1 MRTFRKTSGQTLVEF
16 VLVLPLLLVL
26 VMGLFE
32 TGRAV
37 FYFSVLNTAVREGTR
52 YAIVQPY
59 CDYKLDPDACDGED
73 LDLYPLDCNEAASI
87 ANINICNEI
96 TKNYYN
102 IGELSSSTITIDHTI
117 NSTDDPVINISIDFL
132 FKPITPGLALMGE
145 LPLQVNSQMLVVP
158 IGIP

>member
-1 MRTFRKTSGQTLVEF
+1 MRKFRKTSGQSLVEF
-16 VLVLPLLLVL
+16 VLVLPLLLML

-32 TGRAV
+32 LGRAV

-59 CDYKLDPDACDGED
+59 CDYKLDPIACVGED

-96 TKNYYN
+96 TKNYFN
-102 IGELSSSTITIDHTI
+102 IGELSSSTVTIDHII
-117 NSTDDPVINISIDFL
+117 NSTDDYVVYISIDFL
-132 FKPITPGLALMGE
+132 FEPITPGLALIGE
-145 LPLQVNSQMLVVP
+145 LPVQVDSQMLMVP
-158 IGIP
+158 IASY